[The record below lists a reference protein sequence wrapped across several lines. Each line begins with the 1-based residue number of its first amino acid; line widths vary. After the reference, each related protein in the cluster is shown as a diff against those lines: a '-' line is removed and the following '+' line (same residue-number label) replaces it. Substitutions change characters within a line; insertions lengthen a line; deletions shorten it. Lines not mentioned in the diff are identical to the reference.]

1 MSEKTFDQSEF
12 DADARKLWPIIR
24 EEDAKDYV
32 PRPFSY
38 DMGDFDHPEEKKSW
52 KERIPTMHASEQES
66 PWPFYLEWALKLF
79 VVLCAVIG
87 FSFLIT
93 GPH

>member
-1 MSEKTFDQSEF
+1 MSDKMFDQSEF

-38 DMGDFDHPEEKKSW
+38 DMGDFDPPEKSW
-52 KERIPTMHASEQES
+52 QERKAIMPAPEQES
-66 PWPFYLEWALKLF
+66 PWPFMLEVAFKLF
-79 VVLCAVIG
+79 FG
-87 FSFLIT
+87 FVFIVGLAYLAT